1 MPNSK
6 SAEKRLR
13 QNTGRRLRGRVRRSK
28 IHTSRRKFDE
38 CIAAKDFEAAQTQ
51 LSACFSSLDRAAKAR
66 AIHPNKASRTK
77 ARLVAALRNAIAGA
91 EATTE

>member
-13 QNTGRRLRGRVRRSK
+13 QDVGRRLRGRIRRSR
-28 IHTSRRKFDE
+28 ITTARRKFDE
-38 CIAAKDFEAAQTQ
+38 CIAAKEFEAAQAQ
-51 LSACFSSLDRAAKAR
+51 LSTCFSFLDRAAKKR

-77 ARLVAALRNAIAGA
+77 ARLVAALRSAV
-91 EATTE
+91 EASEAATE